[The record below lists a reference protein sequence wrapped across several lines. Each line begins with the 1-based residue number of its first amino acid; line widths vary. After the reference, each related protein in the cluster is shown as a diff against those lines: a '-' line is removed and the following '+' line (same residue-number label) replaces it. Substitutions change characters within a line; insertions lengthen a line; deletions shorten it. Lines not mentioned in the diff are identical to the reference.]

1 MTLVT
6 VRSKWLLQQIK
17 FYDGNDF
24 KTIRPGS
31 VILKPMEIENKFKE
45 KIGKIKFKF

>member
-24 KTIRPGS
+24 KTIKLGN
-31 VILKPMEIENKFKE
+31 VILKLM
-45 KIGKIKFKF
+45 KIGNKCQEN